1 MGRPLNKKFFGNR
14 NVGATTT
21 ADNGIGGEGIT
32 IALTGANNSTGFT
45 NNSLSQ
51 VTVTAPDLPNGV
63 QAVIKVHTYTA
74 AGALTNKTTF
84 TKSGTSVAAAST
96 YGTIT
101 APLASTS
108 AGGGSG
114 ATFIITKTGTGTTY
128 NSNTT
133 VTLVDSGSGYH
144 LTDTIVVL
152 GSLLGGVDTT
162 NDLTLT
168 VATFVGTTGTIQTL
182 EVTEKGSGYASAPT
196 VTFSTGTK
204 GTLDAIASL
213 TADTGAVSSSTN
225 QENAIT
231 AYAWIGNGG
240 GSRQKV
246 DIVKQES
253 SRRYAVRTA
262 TLVSGEPWTVR
273 SAILVAKTGGAAAD
287 TDGDNTF
294 NEMDITA
301 FDAAGKEY
309 WVLKL
314 TAHKALIKRKASN
327 TDGEFAD
334 PTTYPN
340 GQNVA
345 WTMNSTSGT
354 KVYAVQPYLAAGIN
368 VKIDNA

>member
-1 MGRPLNKKFFGNR
+1 MGRPLNKKYFGNR
-14 NVGATTT
+14 NIGSISVTT
-21 ADNGIGGEGIT
+21 DNGIGGSS
-32 IALTGANNSTGFT
+32 IAS
-45 NNSLSQ
+45 
-51 VTVTAPDLPNGV
+51 VTLNALGSYTARPTTTFSDPQLPNGV
-63 QAVIKVHTYTA
+63 KAVGTVTSQVNIITAFGGTMSDYT
-74 AGALTNKTTF
+74 
-84 TKSGTSVAAAST
+84 SGDVVTIGNGT
-96 YGTIT
+96 LFTIT
-101 APLASTS
+101 AVDGAITGATINERGSYPYA
-108 AGGGSG
+108 AGTLPSGAQTVTNITVTNPAATG
-114 ATFIITKTGTGTTY
+114 ATFTVNYNAKEVLITEP
-128 NSNTT
+128 
-133 VTLVDSGSGYH
+133 GSGY
-144 LTDTIVVL
+144 
-152 GSLLGGVDTT
+152 S
-162 NDLTLT
+162 
-168 VATFVGTTGTIQTL
+168 
-182 EVTEKGSGYASAPT
+182 SAT
-196 VTFSTGTK
+196 VTFTQSVTATSVN
-204 GTLDAIASL
+204 LA
-213 TADTGAVSSSTN
+213 ADTGAVSSSTN